1 MSDSSRNPRYEYETV
16 EVSGGADTLTWWL
29 KFTVV
34 LMVVVLL
41 TVVIYGLMVGMFAK
55 PTPRTATEARLV
67 VLENSVQDVP
77 DSGEARRDYVRALMA
92 SDQEAKAI
100 STLERA
106 REDITDD
113 QLSWLNLA
121 EVDMLW
127 INADYEGVLEVSEQ
141 AIATEIEYQ
150 QKYIADQLA
159 RTIKVG
165 PEDWRPQ
172 LLMELYVYRARA
184 AGATEEWQ
192 MAADALTDALSLDS
206 RQSDLF
212 VLRADAYKNL
222 GEIDLARADLEQALL
237 YIPDHAGAKQ
247 ALELLDQ

>member
-1 MSDSSRNPRYEYETV
+1 MSDSPRNPRYEYETI
-16 EVSGGADTLTWWL
+16 EVSRGADAVTWWL
-29 KFTVV
+29 KFAVV

-41 TVVIYGLMVGMFAK
+41 IVVIYGLMVGMFAK
-55 PTPRTATEARLV
+55 STPRTATEARLV

-92 SDQEAKAI
+92 SDQEAKAV

-106 REDITDD
+106 REDITTDE
-113 QLSWLNLA
+113 LSWLNLA

-127 INADYEGVLEVSEQ
+127 IDADYAGVLDVSAQ
-141 AIATEIEYQ
+141 AITDEIEHQ
-150 QKYIADQLA
+150 QKYISDLRAK
-159 RTIKVG
+159 TIIVE

-184 AGATEEWQ
+184 AGATGEWQ

-206 RQSDLF
+206 RQSDLYI
-212 VLRADAYKNL
+212 LRADAYKNL
-222 GEIDLARADLEQALL
+222 GEIDSARADLEKALT

-247 ALELLDQ
+247 ALEQLDQ